1 MLPTVANHPRYAIG
15 DLRCTVV
22 KCPPHI
28 EVARQ
33 KVVVAFSLSC
43 ARRGAMDRPT
53 DHLPFLVT
61 ADSPKPKN
69 DPPYA
74 TLTMAPKEALP
85 TIETSALSYTF
96 PDYSTGISDITL
108 SLPVQSR
115 TLLIG
120 ANGAGKTTLLRL
132 LAGKRLAPANTIAIG
147 GVDPFKE
154 GLEGVTY
161 LGLEWV
167 LNPIVRTDISVTEL
181 LRSVGGDAYP
191 ERRDELIG
199 VLDIDTRWRMH
210 AVSDGERR
218 RVQLAMG
225 LIRPWTVL
233 LLDEITVDLDV
244 LSRANFLSWLRAETE
259 KRVCT
264 IVYATHILDNLAGW
278 PTHLVHMHLG
288 TVREWGPAEQF
299 LEGLDARSGNS
310 TLGELVLGWLRQDLK
325 DRGPRTKVVIGPE
338 GKTYDAGG
346 YGGYGDESHHMK

>member
-1 MLPTVANHPRYAIG
+1 MTPPAKPPR
-15 DLRCTVV
+15 
-22 KCPPHI
+22 I
-28 EVARQ
+28 EV
-33 KVVVAFSLSC
+33 K
-43 ARRGAMDRPT
+43 D
-53 DHLPFLVT
+53 
-61 ADSPKPKN
+61 
-69 DPPYA
+69 
-74 TLTMAPKEALP
+74 
-85 TIETSALSYTF
+85 LSYTF
-96 PDYSTGISDITL
+96 PDYSTGIRNITL
-108 SLPVQSR
+108 DLPPRSR

-132 LAGKRLAPANTIAIG
+132 LAGKRLAPSDSISIC

-167 LNPIVRTDISVTEL
+167 LNPIVRTDIGVNEL

-191 ERRDELIG
+191 DRRDEL
-199 VLDIDTRWRMH
+199 VHMLDVDVNWRMH

-244 LSRANFLSWLRAETE
+244 LSRAEFLAWLKRETE
-259 KRVCT
+259 NRECT

-288 TVREWGPAEQF
+288 AVKEWNKTDVMLQAVDGSLGA
-299 LEGLDARSGNS
+299 SGNS
-310 TLGELVLGWLRQDLK
+310 RLGELVLGWLRDDLRE
-325 DRGPRTKVVIGPE
+325 RGPRSQANRGPE
-338 GKTYDAGG
+338 GKTYGFGG
-346 YGGYGDESHHMK
+346 MKIGGYGDESKQKET

>member
-1 MLPTVANHPRYAIG
+1 
-15 DLRCTVV
+15 
-22 KCPPHI
+22 
-28 EVARQ
+28 
-33 KVVVAFSLSC
+33 
-43 ARRGAMDRPT
+43 
-53 DHLPFLVT
+53 
-61 ADSPKPKN
+61 
-69 DPPYA
+69 
-74 TLTMAPKEALP
+74 MAPTGPPE
-85 TIETSALSYTF
+85 LSVNNLTYTF
-96 PDYSTGISDITL
+96 PDYRTGISGISL
-108 SLPVQSR
+108 SVPPRSR

-132 LAGKRLAPANTIAIG
+132 LAGKRLAPSGTITVS

-167 LNPIVRTDISVTEL
+167 LNPIVRTDIGVAEL

-199 VLDIDTRWRMH
+199 VLDIDIAWRMH

-225 LIRPWTVL
+225 LIRPWTIL

-244 LSRANFLSWLRAETE
+244 LSRAEFLGWLKHETE
-259 KRVCT
+259 IRECT

-288 TVREWGPAEQF
+288 TVREWGPTEQF
-299 LEGLDARSGNS
+299 LGQATGENTGNS
-310 TLGELVLGWLRQDLK
+310 RLGELVLGWLKADLK
-325 DRGPRTKVVIGPE
+325 DRGPRNQNKMGTE
-338 GKTYDAGG
+338 GLTYSQGGLGG
-346 YGGYGDESHHMK
+346 YGLENSEPRK